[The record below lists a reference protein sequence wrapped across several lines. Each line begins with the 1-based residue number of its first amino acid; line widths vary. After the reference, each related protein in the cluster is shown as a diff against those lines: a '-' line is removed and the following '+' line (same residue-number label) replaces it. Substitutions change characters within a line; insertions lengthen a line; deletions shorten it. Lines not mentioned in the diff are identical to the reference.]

1 VSSAGVAALAHR
13 ECLETTGVKVAI
25 MDESALYWPALDFDG
40 RELPQQL
47 TCERGVWGKVHG
59 APTDF
64 RWIAETP
71 ALAAPQKHIVEREL
85 PLGSEDAPLS
95 TTLWRVVEDTC
106 YAVRVYPS
114 TARDAAGGSGFLEKQ
129 LFEWKRPAHV
139 PAALGALLL
148 LPAVAALEPT
158 DWEQQPAD
166 IRWSEEDHVTVLPAN
181 EARPTSMAA
190 IEAAIEEGLR
200 GLSESITEEALAD
213 VYASLLAG
221 NRAVPLQGLS
231 SPLPPASLAA
241 VLLPLPRSVA
251 DRISIAG
258 WIPTTQLSEFDPEQI
273 RRCWDVVGGD
283 SAGSPSDRATPQ
295 GEQVRQGQAMARSI
309 FRDRGPARPRVVSA
323 AMSKATDPAIKPVE
337 IALWG
342 PTAAGK
348 TAFVAKLYLDSKDG
362 EWEVFSTGKSLAF
375 VQDMRERIRKDNL
388 FPFATIVGDIPREI
402 EYIFT
407 HSKNRV
413 RWSMQLEDRAGY
425 HSEKLEEAAQREK
438 PGVVSLKRRLES
450 ADGLVLLFDPLANE
464 VALETSVANTLELL
478 NVASGRVGLKEERPI
493 AVCFSKADVLIRT
506 PEDLQRAVEQPDAF
520 VRERM
525 PAALVRPLDRLC
537 SNYRLFPVSA
547 AGIRTRYGIIEPA
560 VFVDEACQP
569 RISPGGEAFNLL
581 APFTW
586 ILGELGGSQ

>member
-1 VSSAGVAALAHR
+1 
-13 ECLETTGVKVAI
+13 VKVAI
-25 MDESALYWPALDFDG
+25 MDESATYWPALDLDG

-47 TCERGVWGKVHG
+47 NCERGVWGKVHG

-71 ALAAPQKHIVEREL
+71 ALVAPQKHIVEQELTLGREA
-85 PLGSEDAPLS
+85 APIS

-114 TARDAAGGSGFLEKQ
+114 TASDAAGGFGFLEIQ
-129 LFEWKRPAHV
+129 LLEWKRPAHI

-148 LPAVAALEPT
+148 LRAVEALEPT
-158 DWEQQPAD
+158 DWSHQPED
-166 IRWSEEDHVTVLPAN
+166 IRWSEEDYVTPLPAE

-190 IEAAIEEGLR
+190 IETAIEEGLC
-200 GLSESITEEALAD
+200 GLAESISVETLAD

-221 NRAVPLQGLS
+221 NRAVALEGLS
-231 SPLPPASLAA
+231 TPLPPASLAA
-241 VLLPLPRSVA
+241 LLLPLPRSVA

-258 WIPTTQLSEFDPEQI
+258 WLPTAQLSDFDLEQI
-273 RRCWDVVGGD
+273 RRCWDVVGGNV
-283 SAGSPSDRATPQ
+283 AGSLSDRATPT
-295 GEQVRQGQAMARSI
+295 GEQVRQGRAMARSI
-309 FRDRGPARPRVVSA
+309 FADRATARPQVSGTA
-323 AMSKATDPAIKPVE
+323 RPKTTDPAIKPIE

-348 TAFVAKLYLDSKDG
+348 TAFVAKLYLDSQDDQ
-362 EWEVFSTGKSLAF
+362 WEVFSTGKSLTF

-388 FPFATIVGDIPREI
+388 FPKATAVGHMWDI

-407 HSKNRV
+407 HRKTRV

-425 HSEKLEEAAQREK
+425 HSQELEEAAREDEK
-438 PGVVSLKRRLES
+438 AGVVSLKRRLQS
-450 ADGLVLLFDPLANE
+450 ADGLVLVFDPLANE
-464 VALETSVANTLELL
+464 VALENSVANTLELL

-506 PEDLQRAVEQPDAF
+506 PQDLRRAVDQPDEF

-547 AGIRTRYGIIEPA
+547 AGVRTRYGIIEPA
-560 VFVDEACQP
+560 VFVDEACEP
-569 RISPGGEAFNLL
+569 RISPGGAAFNLM

-586 ILGELGGSQ
+586 ILGELDGSQ